1 MRWRNKYFEG
11 EEMIISLGIIWWA
24 FAWLLYETH
33 WLTIRLPYG
42 EGALIRLTRVMIA
55 ILVGASLIA
64 PEDKDEWLE
73 VKE

>member
-1 MRWRNKYFEG
+1 
-11 EEMIISLGIIWWA
+11 MIISLGIIWWA
-24 FAWLLYETH
+24 FTWLLYETN

-42 EGALIRLTRVMIA
+42 KSTIIARLIGVMIA
-55 ILVGASLIA
+55 IVVGVSLIA